1 MGSTPIFC
9 MIYKNLSRE
18 GIPSGFL
25 FCFMQYVMGLIRYI
39 GEKVG
44 IADSQESWRSYDR
57 MNKKIIEKLDKT
69 QL

>member
-1 MGSTPIFC
+1 

-25 FCFMQYVMGLIRYI
+25 FCFMQYFMGLIRYI
-39 GEKVG
+39 CEKVG
-44 IADSQESWRSYDR
+44 IADSQESWQSYDR
-57 MNKKIIEKLDKT
+57 MNKKIIERLDKT

>member
-1 MGSTPIFC
+1 

-25 FCFMQYVMGLIRYI
+25 FCFMQYVMWLIRYI
-39 GEKVG
+39 CYICEKVG

-57 MNKKIIEKLDKT
+57 MNKKIIERLDKT

>member
-1 MGSTPIFC
+1 

-25 FCFMQYVMGLIRYI
+25 FCFMQYVMWLIGYI
-39 GEKVG
+39 CEKVG

-57 MNKKIIEKLDKT
+57 MNKKIIERLDKT

>member
-1 MGSTPIFC
+1 

-25 FCFMQYVMGLIRYI
+25 FCFMQYVMWLIRYI
-39 GEKVG
+39 CEKIG
-44 IADSQESWRSYDR
+44 IADSQKSWRSYDW
-57 MNKKIIEKLDKT
+57 MNKKIIDRLDKT

>member
-1 MGSTPIFC
+1 

-18 GIPSGFL
+18 GIPRGFL
-25 FCFMQYVMGLIRYI
+25 FCFMQYVMWLIRYI
-39 GEKVG
+39 CEKIG

>member
-1 MGSTPIFC
+1 

-25 FCFMQYVMGLIRYI
+25 FYFMQYVMWLIRYI
-39 GEKVG
+39 CEKVG
-44 IADSQESWRSYDR
+44 IADSHESWRSYDR
-57 MNKKIIEKLDKT
+57 MNKKIIERLDKT

>member
-1 MGSTPIFC
+1 

-18 GIPSGFL
+18 GIPSGFF
-25 FCFMQYVMGLIRYI
+25 FCFMQYVMWLIRYI
-39 GEKVG
+39 CEKVG

-57 MNKKIIEKLDKT
+57 MNKKIIERLDKT

>member
-1 MGSTPIFC
+1 

-18 GIPSGFL
+18 GIPRGFL
-25 FCFMQYVMGLIRYI
+25 FCFMQYVMWLIRYI
-39 GEKVG
+39 CEKIG

-57 MNKKIIEKLDKT
+57 MNKKIIERLDKT

>member
-1 MGSTPIFC
+1 

-18 GIPSGFL
+18 GIPSGFP
-25 FCFMQYVMGLIRYI
+25 FCFMQYVMWLIRYI
-39 GEKVG
+39 CEKVG

-57 MNKKIIEKLDKT
+57 MNKKIIERLDKT